1 MNKSIFSILVIFSCF
16 VGAEP
21 VDTGHARISLIKDH
35 SDFVPGTS
43 INIGLKVSMDK
54 GWHTYWKNPG
64 DSGGP
69 IEISWGLPD
78 GFSVSD
84 IQWPLPERIEYPP
97 LMTYGY
103 EDFVIY
109 PMILKIPDN
118 FQEDSF
124 EMVADILICADVCIP
139 ESGKISSNFLEI
151 ESDSLIYEWL
161 EYIPSKSIPIKTSI
175 KNNILEIEFTF
186 EKEVKEIYF
195 FPDENSSIDYSSKQ
209 NFYKNDDSYLLSIN
223 LFDDEL
229 KNISGVLD
237 IDGTG
242 YNVSSSGFKYSKS
255 ASTGLSA
262 VIGKFADPNS
272 VNIKIDP
279 YKNINGNGVSFITAL
294 IFAFLGGLILNLMP
308 CVFPVISLKVLSFVS
323 MGGSS
328 SQKIRNHALIFTAGV
343 IASFMLIALIVVL
356 LQQVG
361 NSVGWGFQL
370 QSPLI
375 VGILSII
382 MVFISLVLI
391 TDNSFGESL
400 TKLGNIGNSQN
411 GYYSSF
417 LTGVLAV
424 VVASPCTA
432 PFMGAAL
439 GYALIQPSGE
449 TVPIFLSLSIGF
461 SLPYLLLATNPK
473 LIDFLPKP
481 GNWMVTLKEFFAF
494 PMMATAIWLLWVF
507 SLQVNQN
514 LVIFLLIAW
523 LLLALNFWIFIK
535 NYKTITKIIFLVVS
549 LFSMLYFLPPSE
561 DVENEKSQIIGSATQ
576 WYEGIEE
583 EMRNKNQPYFI
594 NFTAAWCITCQSNE
608 ITAFSKQDFKNL
620 LDEKNIEYIKAD
632 WTNRNDAITKS
643 LKKYG
648 RSGVPFYVYWE
659 PGYENPKILPAILT
673 DQIIR
678 KSI

>member
-1 MNKSIFSILVIFSCF
+1 MNKTIFSILLLFSF
-16 VGAEP
+16 FGSAEI

-54 GWHTYWKNPG
+54 GWHTYWRNPG

-69 IEISWGLPD
+69 IEIDWNLPK

-84 IQWPLPERIEYPP
+84 IKWPLPEKIEYPP

-109 PMILKIPDN
+109 PMVLSIPADYS
-118 FQEDSF
+118 DDYF
-124 EMVADILICADVCIP
+124 EMNADILICADVCIP
-139 ESGKISSNFLEI
+139 ESGKISSNLLDI

-161 EYIPSKSIPIKTSI
+161 ESVPSKSLPITTSLND
-175 KNNILEIEFTF
+175 NNLEIKFTF
-186 EKEVKEIYF
+186 EKEIKEIYF
-195 FPDENSSIDYSSKQ
+195 FPDENNSIDYSSKQ
-209 NFYKNDDSYLLSIN
+209 NFYKKDDGYFLSIK
-223 LFDDEL
+223 LFNDEFQ
-229 KNISGVLD
+229 NVSGVLD

-242 YNVSSSGFKYSKS
+242 YNVSNGKFEDFNEE
-255 ASTGLSA
+255 GLSL
-262 VIGKFADPNS
+262 
-272 VNIKIDP
+272 
-279 YKNINGNGVSFITAL
+279 ITAL
-294 IFAFLGGLILNLMP
+294 IFALIGGLILNLMP

-328 SQKIRNHALIFTAGV
+328 PRKIRNHALVFTVGV
-343 IASFMLIALIVVL
+343 IASFMLIALTIVL
-356 LQQVG
+356 LKQAG
-361 NSVGWGFQL
+361 NFVGWGFQL

-375 VGILSII
+375 VGLLSLV

-400 TKLGNIGNSQN
+400 TKLGNIGGSEN

-449 TVPIFLSLSIGF
+449 TVPIFLSLSLGF
-461 SLPYLLLATNPK
+461 SLPYLLLAANPK

-481 GNWMVTLKEFFAF
+481 GDWMVTLKEFFAF
-494 PMMATAIWLLWVF
+494 PMLATALWLLWVF
-507 SLQVNQN
+507 SLQVNQI
-514 LVIFLLIAW
+514 LVIFLLIGW
-523 LLLALNFWIFIK
+523 LLLALNFWIFQK
-535 NYKTITKIIFLVVS
+535 EYKTINKVIFLGIS
-549 LFSMLYFLPPSE
+549 IFSMIYFLPE
-561 DVENEKSQIIGSATQ
+561 TEEIETEKNIIIGSATE
-576 WYEGIEE
+576 WYEGIEDDL
-583 EMRNKNQPYFI
+583 RSKNQPYFI

-608 ITAFSKQDFKNL
+608 ITAFSKDGFKSL
-620 LDEKNIEYIKAD
+620 LEEKNIEYIKAD
-632 WTNRNDAITKS
+632 WTNRNDAITRS

-659 PGYENPKILPAILT
+659 PGFENPKILPAILT
-673 DQIIR
+673 DQII
-678 KSI
+678 KNNL

>member
-1 MNKSIFSILVIFSCF
+1 MNKTIFSILLLFSF
-16 VGAEP
+16 FGSAEI

-54 GWHTYWKNPG
+54 GWHTYWRNPG

-69 IEISWGLPD
+69 IEIDWNLPK

-84 IQWPLPERIEYPP
+84 IKWPLPEKIEYPP

-109 PMILKIPDN
+109 PMVLSIPADYS
-118 FQEDSF
+118 DDYF
-124 EMVADILICADVCIP
+124 EMNADILICADVCIP
-139 ESGKISSNFLEI
+139 ESGKISSNLLDI

-161 EYIPSKSIPIKTSI
+161 ESVPSKSLPITTSLND
-175 KNNILEIEFTF
+175 NNLEIRFTF
-186 EKEVKEIYF
+186 DKEIKEIYF
-195 FPDENSSIDYSSKQ
+195 FPDENNSIDYSSKQ
-209 NFYKNDDSYLLSIN
+209 NFYKKDDGYFLSIK
-223 LFDDEL
+223 LFNDEFQ
-229 KNISGVLD
+229 NVSGVLD

-242 YNVSSSGFKYSKS
+242 YNVSNGKFEDFNEE
-255 ASTGLSA
+255 GLSL
-262 VIGKFADPNS
+262 
-272 VNIKIDP
+272 
-279 YKNINGNGVSFITAL
+279 ITAL
-294 IFAFLGGLILNLMP
+294 IFALIGGLILNLMP

-328 SQKIRNHALIFTAGV
+328 PRKIRNHALVFTVGV
-343 IASFMLIALIVVL
+343 IASFMLIALTIVL
-356 LQQVG
+356 LKQAG
-361 NSVGWGFQL
+361 NFVGWGFQL

-375 VGILSII
+375 VGLLSLV

-400 TKLGNIGNSQN
+400 TKLGNIGGSEN

-439 GYALIQPSGE
+439 GYALVQPSGE
-449 TVPIFLSLSIGF
+449 TVPIFLSLSLGF
-461 SLPYLLLATNPK
+461 SLPYLLLAANPK

-481 GNWMVTLKEFFAF
+481 GDWMVTLKEFFAF
-494 PMMATAIWLLWVF
+494 PMLATALWLLWVF
-507 SLQVNQN
+507 SLQVNQI
-514 LVIFLLIAW
+514 LVIFLLIGW
-523 LLLALNFWIFIK
+523 LLLALNFWIFQK
-535 NYKTITKIIFLVVS
+535 DYKTINKVIFLGIS
-549 LFSMLYFLPPSE
+549 IFSMIYFLPE
-561 DVENEKSQIIGSATQ
+561 TEEIETEKNIIIGSATE
-576 WYEGIEE
+576 WYEGIEDDL
-583 EMRNKNQPYFI
+583 RNKNQPYFI

-608 ITAFSKQDFKNL
+608 ITAFSKDGFKSL
-620 LDEKNIEYIKAD
+620 LEEKNIEYIKAD
-632 WTNRNDAITKS
+632 WTNRNDAITRS

-659 PGYENPKILPAILT
+659 PGFENPKILPAILT
-673 DQIIR
+673 DQII
-678 KSI
+678 KNNL

>member
-1 MNKSIFSILVIFSCF
+1 MNKTIFSILLLFSF
-16 VGAEP
+16 FGSAEI

-54 GWHTYWKNPG
+54 GWHTYWRNPG

-69 IEISWGLPD
+69 IVIDWDLPK

-84 IQWPLPERIEYPP
+84 IKWPLPEKIEYPP

-109 PMILKIPDN
+109 PMVLSIPD
-118 FQEDSF
+118 DYSDDYF
-124 EMVADILICADVCIP
+124 EMAADILICADVCIP
-139 ESGKISSNFLEI
+139 ESGKISSNLLDI

-161 EYIPSKSIPIKTSI
+161 ESIPSKSLPITTSLND
-175 KNNILEIEFTF
+175 NNLEIKFTF
-186 EKEVKEIYF
+186 EKEIKEIYF
-195 FPDENSSIDYSSKQ
+195 FPDENNSIDYSSKQ
-209 NFYKNDDSYLLSIN
+209 NFYKKDDDYFLSIK
-223 LFDDEL
+223 LFNDEFQ
-229 KNISGVLD
+229 NVSGVLD

-242 YNVSSSGFKYSKS
+242 YNVSNGTFEDFNEE
-255 ASTGLSA
+255 GLSL
-262 VIGKFADPNS
+262 
-272 VNIKIDP
+272 
-279 YKNINGNGVSFITAL
+279 ITAL
-294 IFAFLGGLILNLMP
+294 IFALIGGLILNLMP

-328 SQKIRNHALIFTAGV
+328 PRKIRNHALVFTVGV
-343 IASFMLIALIVVL
+343 IASFMLIALTIVL
-356 LQQVG
+356 LKQAG
-361 NSVGWGFQL
+361 NFVGWGFQL

-375 VGILSII
+375 VGLLSLV

-400 TKLGNIGNSQN
+400 TKLGNIGGSEN

-449 TVPIFLSLSIGF
+449 TVPIFLSLSLGF
-461 SLPYLLLATNPK
+461 SLPYLLLAANPK

-481 GNWMVTLKEFFAF
+481 GDWMVTLKEFFAF
-494 PMMATAIWLLWVF
+494 PMLATALWLLWVF
-507 SLQVNQN
+507 SLQVNQI
-514 LVIFLLIAW
+514 LVIFLLIGW
-523 LLLALNFWIFIK
+523 LLLALNFWIFQK
-535 NYKTITKIIFLVVS
+535 DYKTINKVIFLGIS
-549 LFSMLYFLPPSE
+549 IFSMIYFLPETE
-561 DVENEKSQIIGSATQ
+561 DIETEQNLIIGSATE
-576 WYEGIEE
+576 WYEGIEDDL
-583 EMRNKNQPYFI
+583 RNKNQPYFI

-608 ITAFSKQDFKNL
+608 ITAFSKDGFKSL
-620 LDEKNIEYIKAD
+620 LEEKNIEYIKAD
-632 WTNRNDAITKS
+632 WTNRNDAITRS

-659 PGYENPKILPAILT
+659 PGFENPKILPAILT
-673 DQIIR
+673 DQII
-678 KSI
+678 KNNL

>member
-1 MNKSIFSILVIFSCF
+1 MNKTIFSILLLFSF
-16 VGAEP
+16 FGSAEI

-54 GWHTYWKNPG
+54 GWHTYWRNPG

-69 IEISWGLPD
+69 IEIDWNLPK

-84 IQWPLPERIEYPP
+84 IKWPLPEKIEYPP

-109 PMILKIPDN
+109 PMVLSIPADYS
-118 FQEDSF
+118 DDYF

-139 ESGKISSNFLEI
+139 ESGKISSNLLDI

-161 EYIPSKSIPIKTSI
+161 ESIPSKSLPITTSLND
-175 KNNILEIEFTF
+175 NNLEIKFTF
-186 EKEVKEIYF
+186 EKEIKEIYF
-195 FPDENSSIDYSSKQ
+195 FPDENNSIDYSSKQ
-209 NFYKNDDSYLLSIN
+209 NFYKKDDDYFLSIK
-223 LFDDEL
+223 LFNDEFQ
-229 KNISGVLD
+229 NVSGVLD

-242 YNVSSSGFKYSKS
+242 YNVSNGTFEDFNEE
-255 ASTGLSA
+255 GLSL
-262 VIGKFADPNS
+262 
-272 VNIKIDP
+272 
-279 YKNINGNGVSFITAL
+279 ITAL
-294 IFAFLGGLILNLMP
+294 IFALIGGLILNLMP

-328 SQKIRNHALIFTAGV
+328 PRKIRNHALVFTVGV
-343 IASFMLIALIVVL
+343 IASFMLIALTIVL
-356 LQQVG
+356 LKQAG
-361 NSVGWGFQL
+361 NFVGWGFQL

-375 VGILSII
+375 VGLLSLV

-400 TKLGNIGNSQN
+400 TKLGNIGGSEN

-449 TVPIFLSLSIGF
+449 TVPIFLSLSLGF
-461 SLPYLLLATNPK
+461 SLPYLLLAANPK

-481 GNWMVTLKEFFAF
+481 GDWMVTLKEFFAF
-494 PMMATAIWLLWVF
+494 PMLATALWLLWVF
-507 SLQVNQN
+507 SLQVNQI
-514 LVIFLLIAW
+514 LVIFLLIGW
-523 LLLALNFWIFIK
+523 LLLALNFWIFQK
-535 NYKTITKIIFLVVS
+535 EYKTINKVIFLGIS
-549 LFSMLYFLPPSE
+549 IFSMIYFLPE
-561 DVENEKSQIIGSATQ
+561 TEEIETEKNIIIGSATE
-576 WYEGIEE
+576 WYEGIEDDL
-583 EMRNKNQPYFI
+583 RNKNQPYFI

-608 ITAFSKQDFKNL
+608 ITAFSKDGFKSL
-620 LDEKNIEYIKAD
+620 LEEKNIEYIKAD
-632 WTNRNDAITKS
+632 WTNRNDAITRS

-659 PGYENPKILPAILT
+659 PGFENPKILPAILT
-673 DQIIR
+673 DQII
-678 KSI
+678 KNNL

>member
-1 MNKSIFSILVIFSCF
+1 MNRIIFSILVIVSFLSFSD
-16 VGAEP
+16 P

-43 INIGLKVSMDK
+43 INIGLKVSMDE

-69 IEISWGLPD
+69 IELNWDLPI

-84 IQWPLPERIEYPP
+84 VQWPLPEKIEYPP

-109 PMILKIPDN
+109 PMVLSIPENYSDN
-118 FQEDSF
+118 YF
-124 EMVADILICADVCIP
+124 EMTADILICADVCIP
-139 ESGKISSNFLEI
+139 ESGKISANLLDI
-151 ESDSLIYEWL
+151 ESNSLIYEWL
-161 EYIPSKSIPIKTSI
+161 ESVPSNFLPTNASISE
-175 KNNILEIEFTF
+175 NNLEIRFTF

-209 NFYKNDDSYLLSIN
+209 NFYKKDDNYFLSIN
-223 LFDDEL
+223 LFNDEL
-229 KNISGVLD
+229 QNVSGVLD
-237 IDGTG
+237 INGIG
-242 YNVSSSGFKYSKS
+242 YKIANSQINNLNEGS
-255 ASTGLSA
+255 LSL
-262 VIGKFADPNS
+262 
-272 VNIKIDP
+272 
-279 YKNINGNGVSFITAL
+279 ITAL
-294 IFAFLGGLILNLMP
+294 IFALLGGLILNLMP

-328 SQKIRNHALIFTAGV
+328 PEKIRNHALIFTAGV
-343 IASFMLIALIVVL
+343 VASFMIIALTIVL
-356 LQQVG
+356 LKQAG
-361 NSVGWGFQL
+361 NFVGWGFQL

-375 VGILSII
+375 VGLLSMV

-400 TKLGNIGNSQN
+400 TKLGNIGNNEN

-432 PFMGAAL
+432 PFMGVAL

-449 TVPIFLSLSIGF
+449 TIPIFLSLSLGF
-461 SLPYLLLATNPK
+461 SLPYLLLAANPK
-473 LIDFLPKP
+473 LINFLPKP

-494 PMMATAIWLLWVF
+494 PMLATAIWLLWVF
-507 SLQVNQN
+507 SLQVNESF
-514 LVIFLLIAW
+514 VIFLLIGW
-523 LLLALNFWIFIK
+523 LLLALNFWVFLK
-535 NYKTITKIIFLVVS
+535 DYKKIIKIIFSGISIL
-549 LFSMLYFLPPSE
+549 SMLYFLPSTE
-561 DVENEKSQIIGSATQ
+561 DLDTKQNQIIGSATE
-576 WYEGIEE
+576 WYEEIEE
-583 EMRNKNQPYFI
+583 DLRNKNQPYFI

-608 ITAFSKQDFKNL
+608 ITAFSKESFKNL
-620 LDEKNIEYIKAD
+620 LEEKNIEYIKAD
-632 WTNRNDAITKS
+632 WTNRNDAITES

-648 RSGVPFYVYWE
+648 RSGVPFYLYWE
-659 PGYENPKILPAILT
+659 PGYEKPKILPAILT
-673 DQIIR
+673 DQII
-678 KSI
+678 KNNI

>member
-1 MNKSIFSILVIFSCF
+1 MNKTIFSILLLFSF
-16 VGAEP
+16 FGSAEI

-54 GWHTYWKNPG
+54 GWHTYWRNPG

-69 IEISWGLPD
+69 IEIDWVLPK

-84 IQWPLPERIEYPP
+84 IKWPLPEKIEYPP

-109 PMILKIPDN
+109 PMVLSIPADYS
-118 FQEDSF
+118 DDYF
-124 EMVADILICADVCIP
+124 EMAADILICADVCIP
-139 ESGKISSNFLEI
+139 ESGKISSNLLDI

-161 EYIPSKSIPIKTSI
+161 ESTPSKSLPITTSLND
-175 KNNILEIEFTF
+175 NNLEIRFTF
-186 EKEVKEIYF
+186 EKEIKEIYF
-195 FPDENSSIDYSSKQ
+195 FPDENNSIDYSSKQ
-209 NFYKNDDSYLLSIN
+209 NFYKKDDGYFLSIK
-223 LFDDEL
+223 LFNDEL
-229 KNISGVLD
+229 QNVSGVLD

-242 YNVSSSGFKYSKS
+242 YNVSNGTFEDFNEE
-255 ASTGLSA
+255 GLSL
-262 VIGKFADPNS
+262 
-272 VNIKIDP
+272 
-279 YKNINGNGVSFITAL
+279 ITAL
-294 IFAFLGGLILNLMP
+294 IFALLGGLILNLMP

-328 SQKIRNHALIFTAGV
+328 PRKIRNHALVFTVGV
-343 IASFMLIALIVVL
+343 IASFMLIALTIVL
-356 LQQVG
+356 LKQAG
-361 NSVGWGFQL
+361 NFVGWGFQL

-375 VGILSII
+375 VGLLSLV

-400 TKLGNIGNSQN
+400 TKLGNIGGSEK

-449 TVPIFLSLSIGF
+449 TVPIFLSLSLGF
-461 SLPYLLLATNPK
+461 SLPYLLLAANPK

-481 GNWMVTLKEFFAF
+481 GDWMVALKEFFAF
-494 PMMATAIWLLWVF
+494 PMLATALWLLWVF
-507 SLQVNQN
+507 SLQVNQI
-514 LVIFLLIAW
+514 LVIFLLIGW
-523 LLLALNFWIFIK
+523 LLLALNFWIFQK
-535 NYKTITKIIFLVVS
+535 DYKTKNKVIFLCIS
-549 LFSMLYFLPPSE
+549 IFSMIYFLPETE
-561 DVENEKSQIIGSATQ
+561 DIETEQNLIIGSATE
-576 WYEGIEE
+576 WYEGIEDDL
-583 EMRNKNQPYFI
+583 RNKNQPYFI

-608 ITAFSKQDFKNL
+608 ITAFSKDGFKSL
-620 LDEKNIEYIKAD
+620 LEEKNIEYIKAD
-632 WTNRNDAITKS
+632 WTNRNDAITRS

-659 PGYENPKILPAILT
+659 PGFENPKILPAILT
-673 DQIIR
+673 DQII
-678 KSI
+678 KNNL

>member
-1 MNKSIFSILVIFSCF
+1 MNKTIFSILLLFSF
-16 VGAEP
+16 FGSAEI

-54 GWHTYWKNPG
+54 GWHTYWRNPG

-69 IEISWGLPD
+69 IEIDWNLPK

-84 IQWPLPERIEYPP
+84 IKWPLPEKIEYPP

-109 PMILKIPDN
+109 PMVLSIPTDYS
-118 FQEDSF
+118 DDYF
-124 EMVADILICADVCIP
+124 EMNADILICADVCIP
-139 ESGKISSNFLEI
+139 ESGKISSNLLDI

-161 EYIPSKSIPIKTSI
+161 ESVPSKSLPITTSLND
-175 KNNILEIEFTF
+175 NNLEIKFTF
-186 EKEVKEIYF
+186 EKEIKEIYF
-195 FPDENSSIDYSSKQ
+195 FPDENNSIDYSSKQ
-209 NFYKNDDSYLLSIN
+209 NFYKKDDSYFLSIK
-223 LFDDEL
+223 LFNDEFQ
-229 KNISGVLD
+229 NVSGVLD

-242 YNVSSSGFKYSKS
+242 YNVSNGKFEDFNEE
-255 ASTGLSA
+255 GLSL
-262 VIGKFADPNS
+262 
-272 VNIKIDP
+272 
-279 YKNINGNGVSFITAL
+279 ITAL
-294 IFAFLGGLILNLMP
+294 IFALIGGLILNLMP

-328 SQKIRNHALIFTAGV
+328 PRKIRNHALVFTVGV
-343 IASFMLIALIVVL
+343 IASFMLIALTIVL
-356 LQQVG
+356 LKQAG
-361 NSVGWGFQL
+361 NFVGWGFQL

-375 VGILSII
+375 VGLLSLV

-400 TKLGNIGNSQN
+400 TKLGNIGGSEN

-449 TVPIFLSLSIGF
+449 TVPIFLSLSLGF
-461 SLPYLLLATNPK
+461 SLPYLLLAANPK

-481 GNWMVTLKEFFAF
+481 GDWMVTLKEFFAF
-494 PMMATAIWLLWVF
+494 PMLATALWLLWVF
-507 SLQVNQN
+507 SLQVNQI
-514 LVIFLLIAW
+514 LVIFLLIGW
-523 LLLALNFWIFIK
+523 LLLALNFWIFQK
-535 NYKTITKIIFLVVS
+535 DYKTINKVIFLGIS
-549 LFSMLYFLPPSE
+549 IFSMIYFLPE
-561 DVENEKSQIIGSATQ
+561 TEEIETEKNIIIGSATE
-576 WYEGIEE
+576 WYEGIEDDL
-583 EMRNKNQPYFI
+583 RNKNQPYFI

-608 ITAFSKQDFKNL
+608 ITAFSKDGFKSL
-620 LDEKNIEYIKAD
+620 LEEKNIEYIKAD
-632 WTNRNDAITKS
+632 WTNRNDAITRS

-659 PGYENPKILPAILT
+659 PGFENPKILPAILT
-673 DQIIR
+673 DQII
-678 KSI
+678 KNNL

>member
-1 MNKSIFSILVIFSCF
+1 MNKTIFSILLLFSF
-16 VGAEP
+16 FGSAEI

-54 GWHTYWKNPG
+54 GWHTYWRNPG

-69 IEISWGLPD
+69 IEIDWNLPK
-78 GFSVSD
+78 GFSISD
-84 IQWPLPERIEYPP
+84 IKWPLPEKIEYPP

-109 PMILKIPDN
+109 PMVLSIPADYS
-118 FQEDSF
+118 DDYF
-124 EMVADILICADVCIP
+124 EMNADILICADVCIP
-139 ESGKISSNFLEI
+139 ESGKISSNLLDI

-161 EYIPSKSIPIKTSI
+161 ESVPSKSLPITTSLND
-175 KNNILEIEFTF
+175 NNLEIKFTF
-186 EKEVKEIYF
+186 EKEIKEIYF
-195 FPDENSSIDYSSKQ
+195 FPDENNSIDYSSKQ
-209 NFYKNDDSYLLSIN
+209 NFYKKDDGYFLSIK
-223 LFDDEL
+223 LFNDEFQ
-229 KNISGVLD
+229 NVSGVLD

-242 YNVSSSGFKYSKS
+242 YNVSNGKFEDFNEE
-255 ASTGLSA
+255 GLSL
-262 VIGKFADPNS
+262 
-272 VNIKIDP
+272 
-279 YKNINGNGVSFITAL
+279 ITAL
-294 IFAFLGGLILNLMP
+294 IFALIGGLILNLMP

-328 SQKIRNHALIFTAGV
+328 PRKIRNHALVFTVGV
-343 IASFMLIALIVVL
+343 IASFMLIALTIVL
-356 LQQVG
+356 LKQAG
-361 NSVGWGFQL
+361 NFVGWGFQL

-375 VGILSII
+375 VGLLSLV

-400 TKLGNIGNSQN
+400 TKLGNIGGSEN

-449 TVPIFLSLSIGF
+449 TVPIFLSLSLGF
-461 SLPYLLLATNPK
+461 SLPYLLLAANPK

-481 GNWMVTLKEFFAF
+481 GDWMVTLKEFFAF
-494 PMMATAIWLLWVF
+494 PMLATALWLLWVF
-507 SLQVNQN
+507 SLQVNQI
-514 LVIFLLIAW
+514 LVIFLLIGW
-523 LLLALNFWIFIK
+523 LLLALNFWIFQK
-535 NYKTITKIIFLVVS
+535 DYKTINKVIFLGIS
-549 LFSMLYFLPPSE
+549 IFSMIYFLPETE
-561 DVENEKSQIIGSATQ
+561 DIETEQNLIIGSATE
-576 WYEGIEE
+576 WYEGIEDDL
-583 EMRNKNQPYFI
+583 RNKNQPYFI

-608 ITAFSKQDFKNL
+608 ITAFSKDGFKSL
-620 LDEKNIEYIKAD
+620 LEEKNIEYIKAD
-632 WTNRNDAITKS
+632 WTNRNDAITRS

-659 PGYENPKILPAILT
+659 PGFENPKILPAILT
-673 DQIIR
+673 DQII
-678 KSI
+678 KNNL

>member
-1 MNKSIFSILVIFSCF
+1 MNKTIFSILLLFSF
-16 VGAEP
+16 FGSAEI

-54 GWHTYWKNPG
+54 GWHTYWRNPG

-69 IEISWGLPD
+69 IVIDWDLPK

-84 IQWPLPERIEYPP
+84 IKWPLPEKIEYPP

-109 PMILKIPDN
+109 PMVLSIPAEYSD
-118 FQEDSF
+118 DYF
-124 EMVADILICADVCIP
+124 EMAADILICADVCIP
-139 ESGKISSNFLEI
+139 ESGKISSNLLDI

-161 EYIPSKSIPIKTSI
+161 ESIPSKSLPITTSLND
-175 KNNILEIEFTF
+175 NNLEIRFTF
-186 EKEVKEIYF
+186 EKEIKEIYF
-195 FPDENSSIDYSSKQ
+195 FPDENNSIDYSSKQ
-209 NFYKNDDSYLLSIN
+209 NFYKKDDDYFLSIK
-223 LFDDEL
+223 LFNDEL
-229 KNISGVLD
+229 QNVSGVLD

-242 YNVSSSGFKYSKS
+242 YNVSYVTFEDFNEE
-255 ASTGLSA
+255 GLSL
-262 VIGKFADPNS
+262 
-272 VNIKIDP
+272 
-279 YKNINGNGVSFITAL
+279 ITAL
-294 IFAFLGGLILNLMP
+294 IFALIGGLILNLMP

-328 SQKIRNHALIFTAGV
+328 PRKIRNHALVFTVGV
-343 IASFMLIALIVVL
+343 IASFMLIALTIVL
-356 LQQVG
+356 LKQAG
-361 NSVGWGFQL
+361 NFVGWGFQL

-375 VGILSII
+375 VGLLSLV

-400 TKLGNIGNSQN
+400 TKLGNIGGSEN

-449 TVPIFLSLSIGF
+449 TVPIFLSLSLGF
-461 SLPYLLLATNPK
+461 SLPYLLLAANPK

-481 GNWMVTLKEFFAF
+481 GDWMVTLKEFFAF
-494 PMMATAIWLLWVF
+494 PMLATALWLLWVF
-507 SLQVNQN
+507 SLQVNQI
-514 LVIFLLIAW
+514 LVIFLLIGW
-523 LLLALNFWIFIK
+523 LLLALNFWIFQK
-535 NYKTITKIIFLVVS
+535 DYKTINKVIFLGIS
-549 LFSMLYFLPPSE
+549 IFSMIYFLPETE
-561 DVENEKSQIIGSATQ
+561 DIETEQNLIIGSATE
-576 WYEGIEE
+576 WYEGIEDDL
-583 EMRNKNQPYFI
+583 RNKNQPYFI

-608 ITAFSKQDFKNL
+608 ITAFSKDGFKSL
-620 LDEKNIEYIKAD
+620 LEEKNIEYIKAD
-632 WTNRNDAITKS
+632 WTNRNDAITRS

-659 PGYENPKILPAILT
+659 PGFENPKILPAILT
-673 DQIIR
+673 DQII
-678 KSI
+678 KNNL

>member
-1 MNKSIFSILVIFSCF
+1 MNKTIFSILLLFSF
-16 VGAEP
+16 FGSAEI

-54 GWHTYWKNPG
+54 GWHTYWRNPG

-69 IEISWGLPD
+69 IEIDWNLPK

-84 IQWPLPERIEYPP
+84 IKWPLPEKIEYPP

-109 PMILKIPDN
+109 PMVLSIPADYS
-118 FQEDSF
+118 DDYF

-139 ESGKISSNFLEI
+139 ESGKISSNLLDI

-161 EYIPSKSIPIKTSI
+161 ESVPSKSLPITTSLND
-175 KNNILEIEFTF
+175 NNLEIKFTF
-186 EKEVKEIYF
+186 EKEIKEIYF
-195 FPDENSSIDYSSKQ
+195 FPDENNSIDYSSKQ
-209 NFYKNDDSYLLSIN
+209 NFYKKDDGYFLSIK
-223 LFDDEL
+223 LFNDEFQ
-229 KNISGVLD
+229 NVSGVLD

-242 YNVSSSGFKYSKS
+242 YNVSNDKFEDFNEE
-255 ASTGLSA
+255 GLSL
-262 VIGKFADPNS
+262 
-272 VNIKIDP
+272 
-279 YKNINGNGVSFITAL
+279 ITAL
-294 IFAFLGGLILNLMP
+294 IFALIGGLILNLMP

-328 SQKIRNHALIFTAGV
+328 PRKIRNHALVFTVGV
-343 IASFMLIALIVVL
+343 IASFMLIALTIVL
-356 LQQVG
+356 LKQAG
-361 NSVGWGFQL
+361 NFVGWGFQL

-375 VGILSII
+375 VGLLSLV

-400 TKLGNIGNSQN
+400 TKLGNIGGSEN

-449 TVPIFLSLSIGF
+449 TVPIFLSLSLGF
-461 SLPYLLLATNPK
+461 SLPYLLLAANPK

-481 GNWMVTLKEFFAF
+481 GDWMVTLKEFFAF
-494 PMMATAIWLLWVF
+494 PMLATALWLLWVF
-507 SLQVNQN
+507 SLQVNQI
-514 LVIFLLIAW
+514 LVIFLLIGW
-523 LLLALNFWIFIK
+523 LLLALNFWIFQK
-535 NYKTITKIIFLVVS
+535 DYKTINKVIFLGIS
-549 LFSMLYFLPPSE
+549 IFSMIYFLPE
-561 DVENEKSQIIGSATQ
+561 TEEIETEKNIIIGSATE
-576 WYEGIEE
+576 WYEGIEDDL
-583 EMRNKNQPYFI
+583 RSKNQPYFI

-608 ITAFSKQDFKNL
+608 ITAFSKDGFKSL
-620 LDEKNIEYIKAD
+620 LEEKNIEYIKAD
-632 WTNRNDAITKS
+632 WTNRNDAITRS

-659 PGYENPKILPAILT
+659 PGFENPKILPAILT
-673 DQIIR
+673 DQII
-678 KSI
+678 KNNL

>member
-1 MNKSIFSILVIFSCF
+1 MLLFSFFGS
-16 VGAEP
+16 AEI

-54 GWHTYWKNPG
+54 GWHTYWRNPG

-69 IEISWGLPD
+69 IVIDWDLPK

-84 IQWPLPERIEYPP
+84 IKWPLPEKIEYPP

-109 PMILKIPDN
+109 PMVLSIPADYS
-118 FQEDSF
+118 DDYF

-139 ESGKISSNFLEI
+139 ESGKISSNLLDV

-161 EYIPSKSIPIKTSI
+161 ESVPSKSLPISTSL
-175 KNNILEIEFTF
+175 NDNILEIRFTF
-186 EKEVKEIYF
+186 EKEIKEIYF
-195 FPDENSSIDYSSKQ
+195 FPDENNSIDYSSKQ
-209 NFYKNDDSYLLSIN
+209 NFYKKDDDYFLSIK
-223 LFDDEL
+223 LFNDEFQ
-229 KNISGVLD
+229 NVSGVLD

-242 YNVSSSGFKYSKS
+242 YNVSNGTFEDFNEE
-255 ASTGLSA
+255 GLSL
-262 VIGKFADPNS
+262 
-272 VNIKIDP
+272 
-279 YKNINGNGVSFITAL
+279 ITAL
-294 IFAFLGGLILNLMP
+294 IFALIGGLILNLMP

-328 SQKIRNHALIFTAGV
+328 PRKIRNHALIFTVGV
-343 IASFMLIALIVVL
+343 IASFMLIALTIVL
-356 LQQVG
+356 LKQAG
-361 NSVGWGFQL
+361 NFVGWGFQL

-375 VGILSII
+375 VGLLSLV

-400 TKLGNIGNSQN
+400 TKLGNIGGSEN

-449 TVPIFLSLSIGF
+449 TVPIFLSLSLGF
-461 SLPYLLLATNPK
+461 SLPYLLLAANPK

-481 GNWMVTLKEFFAF
+481 GDWMVTLKEFFAF
-494 PMMATAIWLLWVF
+494 PMLATALWLLWVF
-507 SLQVNQN
+507 SLQVNQI
-514 LVIFLLIAW
+514 LVIFLLIGW
-523 LLLALNFWIFIK
+523 LLLALNFWIFQK
-535 NYKTITKIIFLVVS
+535 DYKTINKVIFLAIS
-549 LFSMLYFLPPSE
+549 IFSMIYFLPETE
-561 DVENEKSQIIGSATQ
+561 DIETEQNLIIGSATE
-576 WYEGIEE
+576 WYEGIEDDL
-583 EMRNKNQPYFI
+583 RNKNQPYFI

-608 ITAFSKQDFKNL
+608 ITAFSKDGFKSL
-620 LDEKNIEYIKAD
+620 LEEKNIEYIKAD
-632 WTNRNDAITKS
+632 WTNRNDAITRS

-659 PGYENPKILPAILT
+659 PGFENPKILPAILT
-673 DQIIR
+673 DQII
-678 KSI
+678 KNNL

>member
-1 MNKSIFSILVIFSCF
+1 MNKTIFSILLLFSF
-16 VGAEP
+16 FGSAEI

-54 GWHTYWKNPG
+54 GWHTYWRNPG

-69 IEISWGLPD
+69 IVIDWNLPK

-84 IQWPLPERIEYPP
+84 IKWPLPEKIEYPP

-109 PMILKIPDN
+109 PMVLSIPADYS
-118 FQEDSF
+118 DDYF
-124 EMVADILICADVCIP
+124 EMNADILICADVCIP
-139 ESGKISSNFLEI
+139 ESGKISSNLLDI

-161 EYIPSKSIPIKTSI
+161 ESVPSKSLPITTSLND
-175 KNNILEIEFTF
+175 NNLEIKFTF
-186 EKEVKEIYF
+186 EKEIKEIYF
-195 FPDENSSIDYSSKQ
+195 FPDENNSIDYSSKQ
-209 NFYKNDDSYLLSIN
+209 NFYKKDDGYFLSIK
-223 LFDDEL
+223 LFNDEFQ
-229 KNISGVLD
+229 NVSGVLD

-242 YNVSSSGFKYSKS
+242 YNVSNGKFEDFNEE
-255 ASTGLSA
+255 GLSL
-262 VIGKFADPNS
+262 
-272 VNIKIDP
+272 
-279 YKNINGNGVSFITAL
+279 ITAL
-294 IFAFLGGLILNLMP
+294 IFALIGGLILNLMP

-328 SQKIRNHALIFTAGV
+328 PRKIRNHALVFTVGV
-343 IASFMLIALIVVL
+343 IASFMLIALTIVL
-356 LQQVG
+356 LKQAG
-361 NSVGWGFQL
+361 NFVGWGFQL

-375 VGILSII
+375 VGLLSLV

-400 TKLGNIGNSQN
+400 TKLGNIGGSEN

-449 TVPIFLSLSIGF
+449 TVPIFLSLSLGF
-461 SLPYLLLATNPK
+461 SLPYLLLAANPK

-481 GNWMVTLKEFFAF
+481 GDWMVTLKEFFAF
-494 PMMATAIWLLWVF
+494 PMLATALWLLWVF
-507 SLQVNQN
+507 SLQVNQI
-514 LVIFLLIAW
+514 LVIFLLIGW
-523 LLLALNFWIFIK
+523 LLLALNFWIFQK
-535 NYKTITKIIFLVVS
+535 DYKKINKVIFLGIS
-549 LFSMLYFLPPSE
+549 IFSMIYFLPE
-561 DVENEKSQIIGSATQ
+561 TEEIETEKNIIIGSATE
-576 WYEGIEE
+576 WYEGIEDDL
-583 EMRNKNQPYFI
+583 RSKNQPYFI

-608 ITAFSKQDFKNL
+608 ITAFSKDGFKSL
-620 LDEKNIEYIKAD
+620 LEEKNIEYIKAD
-632 WTNRNDAITKS
+632 WTNRNDAITRS

-659 PGYENPKILPAILT
+659 PGFENPKILPAILT
-673 DQIIR
+673 DQII
-678 KSI
+678 KNNL

>member
-1 MNKSIFSILVIFSCF
+1 MNKTIFSILLLFSF
-16 VGAEP
+16 FGSAEI

-54 GWHTYWKNPG
+54 GWHTYWRNPG

-69 IEISWGLPD
+69 IVIDWDLPK

-84 IQWPLPERIEYPP
+84 IKWPLPEKIEYPP

-109 PMILKIPDN
+109 PMVLSIPADYS
-118 FQEDSF
+118 DDYF
-124 EMVADILICADVCIP
+124 EMAADILICADVCIP
-139 ESGKISSNFLEI
+139 ESGKISSNLLDI

-161 EYIPSKSIPIKTSI
+161 ESIPSKSLPITTSLND
-175 KNNILEIEFTF
+175 NNLEIRFTF
-186 EKEVKEIYF
+186 DKEIKEIYF
-195 FPDENSSIDYSSKQ
+195 FPDENNSIDYSSKQ
-209 NFYKNDDSYLLSIN
+209 DFYKKDDDYFLSIK
-223 LFDDEL
+223 LFNDEFQ
-229 KNISGVLD
+229 NVSGVLD

-242 YNVSSSGFKYSKS
+242 YNVSNGMFEDFNEE
-255 ASTGLSA
+255 GLSL
-262 VIGKFADPNS
+262 
-272 VNIKIDP
+272 
-279 YKNINGNGVSFITAL
+279 ITAL
-294 IFAFLGGLILNLMP
+294 IFALIGGLILNLMP

-328 SQKIRNHALIFTAGV
+328 PRKIRNHALVFTVGV
-343 IASFMLIALIVVL
+343 IASFMLIALTIVL
-356 LQQVG
+356 LKQAG
-361 NSVGWGFQL
+361 NFVGWGFQL

-375 VGILSII
+375 VGLLSLV

-400 TKLGNIGNSQN
+400 TKLGNIGGSEK

-449 TVPIFLSLSIGF
+449 TVPIFLSLSLGF
-461 SLPYLLLATNPK
+461 SLPYLLLAANPK

-481 GNWMVTLKEFFAF
+481 GDWMVALKEFFAF
-494 PMMATAIWLLWVF
+494 PMLATALWLLWVF
-507 SLQVNQN
+507 SLQVNQI
-514 LVIFLLIAW
+514 LVIFLLIGW
-523 LLLALNFWIFIK
+523 LLLALNFWIFQK
-535 NYKTITKIIFLVVS
+535 DYKRINKVIFLGIS
-549 LFSMLYFLPPSE
+549 IFSMIYFLPETE
-561 DVENEKSQIIGSATQ
+561 DIETEQNLIIGSATE
-576 WYEGIEE
+576 WYEGIEDDL
-583 EMRNKNQPYFI
+583 RNKNQPYFI

-608 ITAFSKQDFKNL
+608 ITAFSKDGFKSL
-620 LDEKNIEYIKAD
+620 LEEKNIEYIKAD
-632 WTNRNDAITKS
+632 WTNRNDAITRS

-659 PGYENPKILPAILT
+659 PGFENPKILPAILT
-673 DQIIR
+673 DQII
-678 KSI
+678 KNNL

>member
-1 MNKSIFSILVIFSCF
+1 MNKTIFSILLLFSF
-16 VGAEP
+16 FGSAEI

-54 GWHTYWKNPG
+54 GWHTYWRNPG

-69 IEISWGLPD
+69 IEIDWNLPK

-84 IQWPLPERIEYPP
+84 IKWPLPEKIEYPP

-109 PMILKIPDN
+109 PMVLSIPAHYSD
-118 FQEDSF
+118 DYF
-124 EMVADILICADVCIP
+124 EMNADILICADVCIP
-139 ESGKISSNFLEI
+139 ESGKISSNLLDI

-161 EYIPSKSIPIKTSI
+161 ESVPSKSLPIKTSLND
-175 KNNILEIEFTF
+175 NNLEIKFTF
-186 EKEVKEIYF
+186 EKEIKEIYF
-195 FPDENSSIDYSSKQ
+195 FPDENNSIDYSSKQ
-209 NFYKNDDSYLLSIN
+209 NFYKKDDGYFLSIK
-223 LFDDEL
+223 LFNDEL
-229 KNISGVLD
+229 ENVSGVLD

-242 YNVSSSGFKYSKS
+242 YNVSNGKFEDFNEE
-255 ASTGLSA
+255 GLSL
-262 VIGKFADPNS
+262 
-272 VNIKIDP
+272 
-279 YKNINGNGVSFITAL
+279 ITAL
-294 IFAFLGGLILNLMP
+294 IFALIGGLILNLMP

-328 SQKIRNHALIFTAGV
+328 PRKIRNHALVFTVGV
-343 IASFMLIALIVVL
+343 IASFMLIALTIVL
-356 LQQVG
+356 LKQAG
-361 NSVGWGFQL
+361 NFVGWGFQL

-375 VGILSII
+375 VGLLSLV

-400 TKLGNIGNSQN
+400 TKLGNIGGSEN

-449 TVPIFLSLSIGF
+449 TVPIFLSLSLGF
-461 SLPYLLLATNPK
+461 SLPYLLLAANPK

-481 GNWMVTLKEFFAF
+481 GDWMVTLKEFFAF
-494 PMMATAIWLLWVF
+494 PMLATALWLLWVF
-507 SLQVNQN
+507 SLQVNQI
-514 LVIFLLIAW
+514 LVIFLLIGW
-523 LLLALNFWIFIK
+523 LLLALNFWIFQK
-535 NYKTITKIIFLVVS
+535 DYKTINKVIFLGIS
-549 LFSMLYFLPPSE
+549 IFSMIYFLPE
-561 DVENEKSQIIGSATQ
+561 TEEIETEKNIIIGSATE
-576 WYEGIEE
+576 WYEGIEDDL
-583 EMRNKNQPYFI
+583 RNKNQPYFI

-608 ITAFSKQDFKNL
+608 ITAFSKDGFKSL
-620 LDEKNIEYIKAD
+620 LEEKNIEYIKAD
-632 WTNRNDAITKS
+632 WTNRNDAITRS

-659 PGYENPKILPAILT
+659 PGFENPKILPAILT
-673 DQIIR
+673 DQII
-678 KSI
+678 KNNL

>member
-1 MNKSIFSILVIFSCF
+1 MNKTIFSILLLFSF
-16 VGAEP
+16 FGSAEI

-54 GWHTYWKNPG
+54 GWHTYWRNPG

-69 IEISWGLPD
+69 IVIDWDLPK

-84 IQWPLPERIEYPP
+84 IKWPLPEKIEYPP

-109 PMILKIPDN
+109 PMVLSIPAEYSD
-118 FQEDSF
+118 DYF
-124 EMVADILICADVCIP
+124 EMAADILICADVCIP
-139 ESGKISSNFLEI
+139 ESGKISSNLLDI

-161 EYIPSKSIPIKTSI
+161 ESIPSKSLPITTSLND
-175 KNNILEIEFTF
+175 NNLEIRFTF
-186 EKEVKEIYF
+186 EKEIKEIYF
-195 FPDENSSIDYSSKQ
+195 FPDENNSIDYSSKQ
-209 NFYKNDDSYLLSIN
+209 NFYKKDDDYFLSIK
-223 LFDDEL
+223 LFNDEFQ
-229 KNISGVLD
+229 NISGVLD

-242 YNVSSSGFKYSKS
+242 YNVSNGKFEDFNEE
-255 ASTGLSA
+255 GLSL
-262 VIGKFADPNS
+262 
-272 VNIKIDP
+272 
-279 YKNINGNGVSFITAL
+279 ITAL
-294 IFAFLGGLILNLMP
+294 IFALIGGLILNLMP

-328 SQKIRNHALIFTAGV
+328 PRKIRNHALVFTVGV
-343 IASFMLIALIVVL
+343 IASFMLIALTIVL
-356 LQQVG
+356 LKQAG
-361 NSVGWGFQL
+361 NFVGWGFQL

-375 VGILSII
+375 VGLLSLV

-400 TKLGNIGNSQN
+400 TKLGNIGGSEN

-449 TVPIFLSLSIGF
+449 TVPIFLSLSLGF
-461 SLPYLLLATNPK
+461 SLPYLLLAANPK

-481 GNWMVTLKEFFAF
+481 GDWMVTLKEFFAF
-494 PMMATAIWLLWVF
+494 PMLATALWLLWVF
-507 SLQVNQN
+507 SLQVNQI
-514 LVIFLLIAW
+514 LVIFLLIGW
-523 LLLALNFWIFIK
+523 LLLALNFWIFQK
-535 NYKTITKIIFLVVS
+535 DYKTINKVIFLGIS
-549 LFSMLYFLPPSE
+549 IFSMIYFLPETE
-561 DVENEKSQIIGSATQ
+561 DIETEQNLIIGSATE
-576 WYEGIEE
+576 WYEGIEDDL
-583 EMRNKNQPYFI
+583 RNKNQPYFI

-608 ITAFSKQDFKNL
+608 ITAFSKDGFKSL
-620 LDEKNIEYIKAD
+620 LEEKNIEYIKAD
-632 WTNRNDAITKS
+632 WTNRNDAITRS

-659 PGYENPKILPAILT
+659 PGFENPKILPAILT
-673 DQIIR
+673 DQII
-678 KSI
+678 KNNL

>member
-1 MNKSIFSILVIFSCF
+1 MNKTIFSILLLFSF
-16 VGAEP
+16 FGSAEI

-54 GWHTYWKNPG
+54 GWHTYWRNPG

-69 IEISWGLPD
+69 IEIDWDLPK

-84 IQWPLPERIEYPP
+84 IKWPLPEKIEYPP

-109 PMILKIPDN
+109 PMVLSIPD
-118 FQEDSF
+118 DYSDDYF
-124 EMVADILICADVCIP
+124 EMTADILICADVCIP
-139 ESGKISSNFLEI
+139 ESGKISSNLLDI

-161 EYIPSKSIPIKTSI
+161 ESIPSKSLPITTSLND
-175 KNNILEIEFTF
+175 NNLEIRFTF
-186 EKEVKEIYF
+186 DKEIKEIYF
-195 FPDENSSIDYSSKQ
+195 FPDENNSIDYSSKQ
-209 NFYKNDDSYLLSIN
+209 NFYKKDDGYFLSIK
-223 LFDDEL
+223 LFNDEFQ
-229 KNISGVLD
+229 NVSGVLD

-242 YNVSSSGFKYSKS
+242 YNVSNGSFEDFNEE
-255 ASTGLSA
+255 GLSL
-262 VIGKFADPNS
+262 
-272 VNIKIDP
+272 
-279 YKNINGNGVSFITAL
+279 ITAL
-294 IFAFLGGLILNLMP
+294 IFALIGGLILNLMP

-328 SQKIRNHALIFTAGV
+328 PRKIRNHALVFTVGV
-343 IASFMLIALIVVL
+343 IASFMLIALTIVL
-356 LQQVG
+356 LKQAG
-361 NSVGWGFQL
+361 NFVGWGFQL

-375 VGILSII
+375 VGLLSLV

-400 TKLGNIGNSQN
+400 TKLGNIGGSEN

-449 TVPIFLSLSIGF
+449 TVPIFLSLSLGF
-461 SLPYLLLATNPK
+461 SLPYLLLAANPK

-481 GNWMVTLKEFFAF
+481 GDWMVTLKEFFAF
-494 PMMATAIWLLWVF
+494 PMLATALWLLWVF
-507 SLQVNQN
+507 SLQVNQV
-514 LVIFLLIAW
+514 LVIFLLIGW
-523 LLLALNFWIFIK
+523 LLLALNFWIFQK
-535 NYKTITKIIFLVVS
+535 DYKTINKIIFLGIS
-549 LFSMLYFLPPSE
+549 IFSMIYFLPETE
-561 DVENEKSQIIGSATQ
+561 DIETEKNTIIGSATE
-576 WYEGIEE
+576 WYEGIEDDL
-583 EMRNKNQPYFI
+583 RDKNQPYFI

-608 ITAFSKQDFKNL
+608 ITAFSKDGFKSL
-620 LDEKNIEYIKAD
+620 LKEKNIEYIKAD
-632 WTNRNDAITKS
+632 WTNRNDAITRS

-659 PGYENPKILPAILT
+659 PGFENPKILPAILT
-673 DQIIR
+673 DQII
-678 KSI
+678 KNNL

>member
-1 MNKSIFSILVIFSCF
+1 MNKTIFSILLLFSF
-16 VGAEP
+16 FGSAEI

-54 GWHTYWKNPG
+54 GWHTYWRNPG

-69 IEISWGLPD
+69 IEIDWNLPK
-78 GFSVSD
+78 GFSISD
-84 IQWPLPERIEYPP
+84 IKWPLPEKIEYPP

-109 PMILKIPDN
+109 PMVLSIPADYS
-118 FQEDSF
+118 DDYF
-124 EMVADILICADVCIP
+124 EMNADILICADVCIP
-139 ESGKISSNFLEI
+139 ESGKISSNLLDI

-161 EYIPSKSIPIKTSI
+161 ESVPSKSLPITTSLND
-175 KNNILEIEFTF
+175 NNLEIKFTF
-186 EKEVKEIYF
+186 EKEIKEIYF
-195 FPDENSSIDYSSKQ
+195 FPDENNSIDYSSKQ
-209 NFYKNDDSYLLSIN
+209 NFYKKDDGYFLSIK
-223 LFDDEL
+223 LFNDEFQ
-229 KNISGVLD
+229 NVSGVLD

-242 YNVSSSGFKYSKS
+242 YNVSNGKFEDFNEE
-255 ASTGLSA
+255 GLSL
-262 VIGKFADPNS
+262 
-272 VNIKIDP
+272 
-279 YKNINGNGVSFITAL
+279 ITAL
-294 IFAFLGGLILNLMP
+294 IFALIGGLILNLMP

-328 SQKIRNHALIFTAGV
+328 PRKIRNHALVFTVGV
-343 IASFMLIALIVVL
+343 IASFMLIALTIVL
-356 LQQVG
+356 LKQAG
-361 NSVGWGFQL
+361 NFVGWGFQL

-375 VGILSII
+375 VGLLSLV

-400 TKLGNIGNSQN
+400 TKLGNIGGSEN

-449 TVPIFLSLSIGF
+449 TVPIFLSLSLGF
-461 SLPYLLLATNPK
+461 SLPYLLLAANPK

-481 GNWMVTLKEFFAF
+481 GDWMVTLKEFFAF
-494 PMMATAIWLLWVF
+494 PMLATALWLLWVF
-507 SLQVNQN
+507 SLQVNQI
-514 LVIFLLIAW
+514 LVIFLLIGW
-523 LLLALNFWIFIK
+523 LLLALNFWIFQK
-535 NYKTITKIIFLVVS
+535 EYKTINKVIFLGIS
-549 LFSMLYFLPPSE
+549 IFSMIYFLPE
-561 DVENEKSQIIGSATQ
+561 TEEIETEKNIIIGSATE
-576 WYEGIEE
+576 WYEGIEDDL
-583 EMRNKNQPYFI
+583 RNKNQPYFI

-608 ITAFSKQDFKNL
+608 ITAFSKDGFKSL
-620 LDEKNIEYIKAD
+620 LEEKNIEYIKAD
-632 WTNRNDAITKS
+632 WTNRNDAITRS

-659 PGYENPKILPAILT
+659 PGFENPKILPAILT
-673 DQIIR
+673 DQII
-678 KSI
+678 KNNL

>member
-1 MNKSIFSILVIFSCF
+1 MNKTIFSILLLFSF
-16 VGAEP
+16 FGSAEI

-54 GWHTYWKNPG
+54 GWHTYWRNPG

-69 IEISWGLPD
+69 IVIDWDLPK

-84 IQWPLPERIEYPP
+84 IKWPLPEKIEYPP

-109 PMILKIPDN
+109 PMVLSIPADYS
-118 FQEDSF
+118 DDYF
-124 EMVADILICADVCIP
+124 EMAADILICADVCIP
-139 ESGKISSNFLEI
+139 ESGKISSNLLDI

-161 EYIPSKSIPIKTSI
+161 ESIPSKSLPITTSI
-175 KNNILEIEFTF
+175 NDNNLEIRFTF
-186 EKEVKEIYF
+186 EKEIKEIYF
-195 FPDENSSIDYSSKQ
+195 FPDENNSIDYSSKQ
-209 NFYKNDDSYLLSIN
+209 NFYKKDDDYFLSIK
-223 LFDDEL
+223 LFNDEFQ
-229 KNISGVLD
+229 NVSGVLD

-242 YNVSSSGFKYSKS
+242 YNVSNGTFEDFNEE
-255 ASTGLSA
+255 GLSL
-262 VIGKFADPNS
+262 
-272 VNIKIDP
+272 
-279 YKNINGNGVSFITAL
+279 ITAL
-294 IFAFLGGLILNLMP
+294 IFALIGGLILNLMP

-328 SQKIRNHALIFTAGV
+328 PRKIRNHALVFTVGV
-343 IASFMLIALIVVL
+343 IASFMLIALTIVL
-356 LQQVG
+356 LKQAG
-361 NSVGWGFQL
+361 NFVGWGFQL

-375 VGILSII
+375 VGLLSLV

-400 TKLGNIGNSQN
+400 TKLGNIGGSEN

-449 TVPIFLSLSIGF
+449 TVPIFLSLSLGF
-461 SLPYLLLATNPK
+461 SLPYLLLAANPK

-481 GNWMVTLKEFFAF
+481 GDWMVTLKEFFAF
-494 PMMATAIWLLWVF
+494 PMLATALWLLWVF
-507 SLQVNQN
+507 SLQVNQI
-514 LVIFLLIAW
+514 LVIFLLIGW
-523 LLLALNFWIFIK
+523 LLLALNFWIFQK
-535 NYKTITKIIFLVVS
+535 DYKTINKVIFLGIS
-549 LFSMLYFLPPSE
+549 IFSMIYFLPETE
-561 DVENEKSQIIGSATQ
+561 DIETEQNLIIGSATE
-576 WYEGIEE
+576 WYEGIEDDL
-583 EMRNKNQPYFI
+583 RNKNQPYFI

-608 ITAFSKQDFKNL
+608 ITAFSKDGFKSL
-620 LDEKNIEYIKAD
+620 LEEKNIEYIKAD
-632 WTNRNDAITKS
+632 WTNRNDAITRS

-659 PGYENPKILPAILT
+659 PGFENPKILPAILT
-673 DQIIR
+673 DQII
-678 KSI
+678 KNNL

>member
-1 MNKSIFSILVIFSCF
+1 MNKTIFSVLRLFSF
-16 VGAEP
+16 FGSAEI

-54 GWHTYWKNPG
+54 GWHTYWRNPG

-69 IEISWGLPD
+69 IVIDWDLPK

-84 IQWPLPERIEYPP
+84 IKWPLPEKIEYPP

-109 PMILKIPDN
+109 PMVLSIPADYS
-118 FQEDSF
+118 DDYF

-139 ESGKISSNFLEI
+139 ESGKISSNLLDI

-161 EYIPSKSIPIKTSI
+161 ESVPSKSLPIKTSLND
-175 KNNILEIEFTF
+175 NNLEIKFTF
-186 EKEVKEIYF
+186 EKEIKEIYF
-195 FPDENSSIDYSSKQ
+195 FPDENNSIDYSSKQ
-209 NFYKNDDSYLLSIN
+209 NFYKKDDGYFLSIK
-223 LFDDEL
+223 LFNDEFQ
-229 KNISGVLD
+229 NVSGVLD

-242 YNVSSSGFKYSKS
+242 YNVSNGAFEDFNEE
-255 ASTGLSA
+255 GLSL
-262 VIGKFADPNS
+262 
-272 VNIKIDP
+272 
-279 YKNINGNGVSFITAL
+279 ITAL
-294 IFAFLGGLILNLMP
+294 IFALIGGLILNLMP

-328 SQKIRNHALIFTAGV
+328 PRKIRNHALVFTVGV
-343 IASFMLIALIVVL
+343 IASFMLIALTIVL
-356 LQQVG
+356 LKQAG
-361 NSVGWGFQL
+361 NFVGWGFQL

-375 VGILSII
+375 VGLLSLV

-400 TKLGNIGNSQN
+400 TKLGNIGGSEN

-449 TVPIFLSLSIGF
+449 TVPIFLSLSLGF
-461 SLPYLLLATNPK
+461 SLPYLLLAANPK

-481 GNWMVTLKEFFAF
+481 GDWMVTLKEFFAF
-494 PMMATAIWLLWVF
+494 PMLATALWLLWVF
-507 SLQVNQN
+507 SLQVNQI
-514 LVIFLLIAW
+514 LVIFLLIGW
-523 LLLALNFWIFIK
+523 LLLALNFWIFQK
-535 NYKTITKIIFLVVS
+535 DYKTINKVIFLGIS
-549 LFSMLYFLPPSE
+549 IFSMIYFLPE
-561 DVENEKSQIIGSATQ
+561 TEEIETEQNLIVGSATE
-576 WYEGIEE
+576 WYEGIEDDL
-583 EMRNKNQPYFI
+583 RNKNQPYFI

-608 ITAFSKQDFKNL
+608 ITAFSKDGFKSL
-620 LDEKNIEYIKAD
+620 LEEKNIEYIKAD
-632 WTNRNDAITKS
+632 WTNRNDAITRS

-659 PGYENPKILPAILT
+659 PGFENPKILPAILT
-673 DQIIR
+673 DQII
-678 KSI
+678 KNNL

>member
-1 MNKSIFSILVIFSCF
+1 MNKTIFSILLLFSF
-16 VGAEP
+16 FGSAEI

-54 GWHTYWKNPG
+54 GWHTYWRNPG

-69 IEISWGLPD
+69 IVIDWDLPK

-84 IQWPLPERIEYPP
+84 IKWPLPEKIEYPP

-109 PMILKIPDN
+109 PMVLSIPSDYS
-118 FQEDSF
+118 DDYF
-124 EMVADILICADVCIP
+124 EMAADILICADVCIP
-139 ESGKISSNFLEI
+139 ESGKISSNLLDI

-161 EYIPSKSIPIKTSI
+161 ESIPSKSLPITTSFND
-175 KNNILEIEFTF
+175 NNLEIMFTF
-186 EKEVKEIYF
+186 DKEIKEIYF
-195 FPDENSSIDYSSKQ
+195 FPDENNSIDYSSKQ
-209 NFYKNDDSYLLSIN
+209 NFYKKDDVYFLSIK
-223 LFDDEL
+223 LFNDEFQ
-229 KNISGVLD
+229 NVSGVLD

-242 YNVSSSGFKYSKS
+242 YNVSNGSFEDFNEE
-255 ASTGLSA
+255 GLSL
-262 VIGKFADPNS
+262 
-272 VNIKIDP
+272 
-279 YKNINGNGVSFITAL
+279 ITAL
-294 IFAFLGGLILNLMP
+294 IFALIGGLILNLMP

-328 SQKIRNHALIFTAGV
+328 PRKIRNHALVFIVGV
-343 IASFMLIALIVVL
+343 IASFMLIALTIVL
-356 LQQVG
+356 LKQAG
-361 NSVGWGFQL
+361 NFVGWGFQL

-375 VGILSII
+375 VGLLSLV

-400 TKLGNIGNSQN
+400 TKLGNIGNGEN

-449 TVPIFLSLSIGF
+449 TIPIFLSLSLGF
-461 SLPYLLLATNPK
+461 SLPYLLLAANPK

-481 GNWMVTLKEFFAF
+481 GDWMVTLKEFFAF
-494 PMMATAIWLLWVF
+494 PMLATALWLLWVF
-507 SLQVNQN
+507 SLQVNQI
-514 LVIFLLIAW
+514 LVIFLLIGW
-523 LLLALNFWIFIK
+523 LLLALNFWIFQK
-535 NYKTITKIIFLVVS
+535 DYKTINKVIFLGIS
-549 LFSMLYFLPPSE
+549 IFSMIYFLPE
-561 DVENEKSQIIGSATQ
+561 TEEIETEKNIIIGYATE
-576 WYEGIEE
+576 WYEGIEDDL
-583 EMRNKNQPYFI
+583 RSKNQPYFI

-608 ITAFSKQDFKNL
+608 ITAFSKDGFKSL
-620 LDEKNIEYIKAD
+620 LEEKNIEYIKAD
-632 WTNRNDAITKS
+632 WTNRNDAITRS

-659 PGYENPKILPAILT
+659 PGFENPKILPAILT
-673 DQIIR
+673 DQII
-678 KSI
+678 KNNL

>member
-1 MNKSIFSILVIFSCF
+1 MNKTIFSILLLFSF
-16 VGAEP
+16 FGSAEI

-54 GWHTYWKNPG
+54 GWHTYWRNPG

-69 IEISWGLPD
+69 IEIDWNLPK
-78 GFSVSD
+78 GFSISD
-84 IQWPLPERIEYPP
+84 IKWPLPEKIEYPP

-109 PMILKIPDN
+109 PMVLSIPADYS
-118 FQEDSF
+118 DDYF
-124 EMVADILICADVCIP
+124 EMNADILICADVCIP
-139 ESGKISSNFLEI
+139 ESGKISSNLLDI

-161 EYIPSKSIPIKTSI
+161 ESVPSKSLPITTSLND
-175 KNNILEIEFTF
+175 NNLEIKFTF
-186 EKEVKEIYF
+186 EREIKEIYF
-195 FPDENSSIDYSSKQ
+195 FPDENNSIDYSSKQ
-209 NFYKNDDSYLLSIN
+209 NFYKKDDGYFLSIK
-223 LFDDEL
+223 LFNDEFQ
-229 KNISGVLD
+229 NVSGVLD

-242 YNVSSSGFKYSKS
+242 YNVSNGMFEDFNEE
-255 ASTGLSA
+255 GLSL
-262 VIGKFADPNS
+262 
-272 VNIKIDP
+272 
-279 YKNINGNGVSFITAL
+279 ITAL
-294 IFAFLGGLILNLMP
+294 IFALIGGLILNLMP

-328 SQKIRNHALIFTAGV
+328 PRKIRNHALVFTVGV
-343 IASFMLIALIVVL
+343 IASFMLIALTIVL
-356 LQQVG
+356 LKQAG
-361 NSVGWGFQL
+361 NFVGWGFQL

-375 VGILSII
+375 VGLLSLV

-400 TKLGNIGNSQN
+400 TKLGNIGGSEN

-449 TVPIFLSLSIGF
+449 TVPIFLSLSLGF
-461 SLPYLLLATNPK
+461 SLPYLLLAANPK

-481 GNWMVTLKEFFAF
+481 GDWMVTLKEFFAF
-494 PMMATAIWLLWVF
+494 PMLATALWLLWVF
-507 SLQVNQN
+507 SLQVNQI
-514 LVIFLLIAW
+514 LVIFLLIGW
-523 LLLALNFWIFIK
+523 LLLALNFWIFQK
-535 NYKTITKIIFLVVS
+535 EYKTINKVIFLGIS
-549 LFSMLYFLPPSE
+549 IFSMIYFLPE
-561 DVENEKSQIIGSATQ
+561 TEEIETEKNIIIGSATE
-576 WYEGIEE
+576 WYEGIEDDL
-583 EMRNKNQPYFI
+583 RNKNQPYFI

-608 ITAFSKQDFKNL
+608 ITAFSKDGFKNL
-620 LDEKNIEYIKAD
+620 LEEKNIEYIKAD
-632 WTNRNDAITKS
+632 WTNRNDAITRS

-659 PGYENPKILPAILT
+659 PGFENPKILPAILT
-673 DQIIR
+673 DQII
-678 KSI
+678 KNNL

>member
-1 MNKSIFSILVIFSCF
+1 MNKTIFSILLLFSF
-16 VGAEP
+16 FGSAEI

-54 GWHTYWKNPG
+54 GWHTYWRNPG

-69 IEISWGLPD
+69 IEIDWNLPK
-78 GFSVSD
+78 GFSISD
-84 IQWPLPERIEYPP
+84 IRWPLPEKIEYPP

-109 PMILKIPDN
+109 PMVLSIPADYS
-118 FQEDSF
+118 DDYF
-124 EMVADILICADVCIP
+124 EMNADILICADVCIP
-139 ESGKISSNFLEI
+139 ESGKISSNLLDI

-161 EYIPSKSIPIKTSI
+161 ESVPSKSLPITTSLND
-175 KNNILEIEFTF
+175 NNLEIKFTF
-186 EKEVKEIYF
+186 EREIKEIYF
-195 FPDENSSIDYSSKQ
+195 FPDENNSIDYSSKQ
-209 NFYKNDDSYLLSIN
+209 NFYKKDDGYFLSIK
-223 LFDDEL
+223 LFNDEFQ
-229 KNISGVLD
+229 NVSGVLD

-242 YNVSSSGFKYSKS
+242 YNVSNGKFEDFNEE
-255 ASTGLSA
+255 GLSL
-262 VIGKFADPNS
+262 
-272 VNIKIDP
+272 
-279 YKNINGNGVSFITAL
+279 ITAL
-294 IFAFLGGLILNLMP
+294 IFALIGGLILNLMP

-328 SQKIRNHALIFTAGV
+328 PRKIRNHALVFTVGV
-343 IASFMLIALIVVL
+343 IASFMLIALTIVL
-356 LQQVG
+356 LKQAG
-361 NSVGWGFQL
+361 NFVGWGFQL

-375 VGILSII
+375 VGLLSLV

-400 TKLGNIGNSQN
+400 TKLGNIGGSEN

-449 TVPIFLSLSIGF
+449 TVPIFLSLSLGF
-461 SLPYLLLATNPK
+461 SLPYLLLAANPK

-481 GNWMVTLKEFFAF
+481 GDWMVTLKEFFAF
-494 PMMATAIWLLWVF
+494 PMLATALWLLWVF
-507 SLQVNQN
+507 SLQVNQI
-514 LVIFLLIAW
+514 LVIFLLIGW
-523 LLLALNFWIFIK
+523 LLLALNFWIFQK
-535 NYKTITKIIFLVVS
+535 DYKTINKVIFLGIS
-549 LFSMLYFLPPSE
+549 IFSMIYFLPE
-561 DVENEKSQIIGSATQ
+561 TEEIETEKNIIIGSATE
-576 WYEGIEE
+576 WYEGIEDDL
-583 EMRNKNQPYFI
+583 RNKNQPYFI

-608 ITAFSKQDFKNL
+608 ITAFSKDGFKSL
-620 LDEKNIEYIKAD
+620 LEEKNIEYIKAD
-632 WTNRNDAITKS
+632 WTNRNDAITRS

-659 PGYENPKILPAILT
+659 PGFENPKILPAILT
-673 DQIIR
+673 DQII
-678 KSI
+678 KNNL

>member
-1 MNKSIFSILVIFSCF
+1 MNKSIFSILLVFSF
-16 VGAEP
+16 FGSAEI

-43 INIGLKVSMDK
+43 INIGLKVSMDE
-54 GWHTYWKNPG
+54 GWHTYWRNPG

-69 IEISWGLPD
+69 IEIDWDLPK

-84 IQWPLPERIEYPP
+84 IKWPLPEKIEYPP

-109 PMILKIPDN
+109 PMVLSVPADYS
-118 FQEDSF
+118 DDYF
-124 EMVADILICADVCIP
+124 EMTADILICADVCIP
-139 ESGKISSNFLEI
+139 ESGKISSNLLDI

-161 EYIPSKSIPIKTSI
+161 ESIPSKSLPITTSLND
-175 KNNILEIEFTF
+175 NNLEIRFTF
-186 EKEVKEIYF
+186 EKEIKEIYF
-195 FPDENSSIDYSSKQ
+195 FPDENNSIDYSSKQ
-209 NFYKNDDSYLLSIN
+209 NFYKKDDGYFLSIK
-223 LFDDEL
+223 LFNDEFQ
-229 KNISGVLD
+229 NVSGVLD

-242 YNVSSSGFKYSKS
+242 YNVSNGSFEDFNEE
-255 ASTGLSA
+255 GLSL
-262 VIGKFADPNS
+262 
-272 VNIKIDP
+272 
-279 YKNINGNGVSFITAL
+279 ITAL
-294 IFAFLGGLILNLMP
+294 IFALIGGLILNLMP

-328 SQKIRNHALIFTAGV
+328 PRKIRNHALVFTVGV
-343 IASFMLIALIVVL
+343 IASFMLIALTIVL
-356 LQQVG
+356 LKQAG
-361 NSVGWGFQL
+361 NFVGWGFQL

-375 VGILSII
+375 VGLLSLV

-391 TDNSFGESL
+391 SDNNFGESL
-400 TKLGNIGNSQN
+400 TKLGNIGSSEN

-449 TVPIFLSLSIGF
+449 TVPIFLSLSLGF
-461 SLPYLLLATNPK
+461 SLPYLLLAANPK

-481 GNWMVTLKEFFAF
+481 GDWMVTLKEFFAF
-494 PMMATAIWLLWVF
+494 PMLATALWLLWVF
-507 SLQVNQN
+507 SLQVNQV
-514 LVIFLLIAW
+514 LVIFLLIGW
-523 LLLALNFWIFIK
+523 LLLALNFWIFQK
-535 NYKTITKIIFLVVS
+535 DYKTINKIIFLGIS
-549 LFSMLYFLPPSE
+549 IFSMIYFLPETE
-561 DVENEKSQIIGSATQ
+561 DIETEKNTIIGSATE
-576 WYEGIEE
+576 WYEGIEDDL
-583 EMRNKNQPYFI
+583 RDKNQPYFI

-608 ITAFSKQDFKNL
+608 ITAFSKDGFKSL
-620 LDEKNIEYIKAD
+620 IEEKNIEYIKAD
-632 WTNRNDAITKS
+632 WTNRNDAITRS

-659 PGYENPKILPAILT
+659 PGFENPKILPAILT
-673 DQIIR
+673 EQII
-678 KSI
+678 KNNL

>member
-1 MNKSIFSILVIFSCF
+1 MNKTIFSILLLFSF
-16 VGAEP
+16 FGSAEI

-54 GWHTYWKNPG
+54 GWHTYWRNPG

-69 IEISWGLPD
+69 IEIDWDLPK

-84 IQWPLPERIEYPP
+84 IKWPLPEKIEYPP

-109 PMILKIPDN
+109 PMILSIPADYS
-118 FQEDSF
+118 DDYF
-124 EMVADILICADVCIP
+124 EMAADILICADVCIP
-139 ESGKISSNFLEI
+139 ESGKISSNLLDI

-161 EYIPSKSIPIKTSI
+161 ESIPSKSLPITTSLND
-175 KNNILEIEFTF
+175 NNLEISFTF
-186 EKEVKEIYF
+186 EKEIKEIYF
-195 FPDENSSIDYSSKQ
+195 FPDENNSIDYSSKQ
-209 NFYKNDDSYLLSIN
+209 NFYKKNDGYFLSIK
-223 LFDDEL
+223 LFNDEFQ
-229 KNISGVLD
+229 NVSGVLN

-242 YNVSSSGFKYSKS
+242 YNVSNGVFEDFNEE
-255 ASTGLSA
+255 GLSL
-262 VIGKFADPNS
+262 
-272 VNIKIDP
+272 
-279 YKNINGNGVSFITAL
+279 ITAL
-294 IFAFLGGLILNLMP
+294 IFALIGGLILNLMP

-328 SQKIRNHALIFTAGV
+328 PRKIRNHALVFTVGV
-343 IASFMLIALIVVL
+343 IASFILIALTIVL
-356 LQQVG
+356 LKQAG
-361 NSVGWGFQL
+361 NFVGWGFQL

-375 VGILSII
+375 VGLLSLV

-400 TKLGNIGNSQN
+400 TKLGNIGSSEN

-449 TVPIFLSLSIGF
+449 TVPIFLSLSLGF
-461 SLPYLLLATNPK
+461 SLPYLLLAANPK

-481 GNWMVTLKEFFAF
+481 GDWMVTLKEFFAF
-494 PMMATAIWLLWVF
+494 PMLATALWLLWVF
-507 SLQVNQN
+507 SLQVNQI
-514 LVIFLLIAW
+514 LVIFLLIGW
-523 LLLALNFWIFIK
+523 LILALNFWIFQK
-535 NYKTITKIIFLVVS
+535 DYKTINKVIFLGIS
-549 LFSMLYFLPPSE
+549 IFSMIYFLPE
-561 DVENEKSQIIGSATQ
+561 TDDIETEQNLIIGSATE
-576 WYEGIEE
+576 WYEGIEGDL
-583 EMRNKNQPYFI
+583 RNKNQPYFI

-608 ITAFSKQDFKNL
+608 ITAFSKDGFKSL
-620 LDEKNIEYIKAD
+620 LEEKNIEYIKAD
-632 WTNRNDAITKS
+632 WTNRNDAITRS

-648 RSGVPFYVYWE
+648 RSGVPFYIYWE
-659 PGYENPKILPAILT
+659 PGFENPKILPAILT
-673 DQIIR
+673 DQVIR
-678 KSI
+678 NNL

>member
-1 MNKSIFSILVIFSCF
+1 MNKTIFSILLLFSF
-16 VGAEP
+16 FGSAEI

-54 GWHTYWKNPG
+54 GWHTYWRNPG

-69 IEISWGLPD
+69 IVIDWDLPK

-84 IQWPLPERIEYPP
+84 IKWPLPEKIEYPP

-109 PMILKIPDN
+109 PMVLSIPADYS
-118 FQEDSF
+118 DDYF
-124 EMVADILICADVCIP
+124 EMAADILICADVCIP
-139 ESGKISSNFLEI
+139 ESGKISSNLLDI

-161 EYIPSKSIPIKTSI
+161 ESIPSKSLPITTSLND
-175 KNNILEIEFTF
+175 NNLEIRFTF
-186 EKEVKEIYF
+186 EKEIKEIYF
-195 FPDENSSIDYSSKQ
+195 FPDENNSIDYSSKQ
-209 NFYKNDDSYLLSIN
+209 NFYKKDDDYFLSIK
-223 LFDDEL
+223 LFNDEFQ
-229 KNISGVLD
+229 NVSGVLD

-242 YNVSSSGFKYSKS
+242 YNVSNGTFEDFNEE
-255 ASTGLSA
+255 GLSL
-262 VIGKFADPNS
+262 
-272 VNIKIDP
+272 
-279 YKNINGNGVSFITAL
+279 ITAL
-294 IFAFLGGLILNLMP
+294 IFALIGGLILNLMP

-328 SQKIRNHALIFTAGV
+328 PRKIRNHALVFTVGV
-343 IASFMLIALIVVL
+343 IASFMLIALTIVL
-356 LQQVG
+356 LKQAG
-361 NSVGWGFQL
+361 NFVGWGFQL

-375 VGILSII
+375 VGLLSLV

-400 TKLGNIGNSQN
+400 TKLGNIGGSEN

-449 TVPIFLSLSIGF
+449 TVPIFLSLSLGF
-461 SLPYLLLATNPK
+461 SLPYLLLAANPK

-481 GNWMVTLKEFFAF
+481 GDWMVTLKEFFAF
-494 PMMATAIWLLWVF
+494 PMLATALWLLWVF
-507 SLQVNQN
+507 SLQVNQI
-514 LVIFLLIAW
+514 LVIFLLIGW
-523 LLLALNFWIFIK
+523 LLLALNFWIFQK
-535 NYKTITKIIFLVVS
+535 EYKTINKVIFLGIS
-549 LFSMLYFLPPSE
+549 IFSMIYFLPETE
-561 DVENEKSQIIGSATQ
+561 DIETEQNLIIGSATE
-576 WYEGIEE
+576 WYEGIEDDL
-583 EMRNKNQPYFI
+583 RNKNQPYFI

-608 ITAFSKQDFKNL
+608 ITAFSKDGFKSL
-620 LDEKNIEYIKAD
+620 LEEKNIEYIKAD
-632 WTNRNDAITKS
+632 WTNRNDAITRS

-659 PGYENPKILPAILT
+659 PGFENPKILPAILT
-673 DQIIR
+673 DQII
-678 KSI
+678 KNNL

>member
-1 MNKSIFSILVIFSCF
+1 MNKTIFSILLLFSF
-16 VGAEP
+16 FGSAEI

-54 GWHTYWKNPG
+54 GWHTYWRNPG

-69 IEISWGLPD
+69 IEIDWNLPK
-78 GFSVSD
+78 GFSISD
-84 IQWPLPERIEYPP
+84 IKWPLPEKIEYPP

-109 PMILKIPDN
+109 PMVLSIPADYS
-118 FQEDSF
+118 DDYF
-124 EMVADILICADVCIP
+124 EMNADILICADVCIP
-139 ESGKISSNFLEI
+139 ESGKISSNLLDI

-161 EYIPSKSIPIKTSI
+161 ESVPSKSLPITTSLND
-175 KNNILEIEFTF
+175 NNLEIKFTF
-186 EKEVKEIYF
+186 EREIKEIYF
-195 FPDENSSIDYSSKQ
+195 FPDENNSIDYSSKQ
-209 NFYKNDDSYLLSIN
+209 NFYKKDDGYFLSIK
-223 LFDDEL
+223 LFNDEFQ
-229 KNISGVLD
+229 NVSGVLD

-242 YNVSSSGFKYSKS
+242 YNVSNGKFEDFNKE
-255 ASTGLSA
+255 GLSL
-262 VIGKFADPNS
+262 
-272 VNIKIDP
+272 
-279 YKNINGNGVSFITAL
+279 ITAL
-294 IFAFLGGLILNLMP
+294 IFALIGGLILNLMP

-328 SQKIRNHALIFTAGV
+328 PRKIRNHALVFTVGV
-343 IASFMLIALIVVL
+343 IASFMLIAFTIVL
-356 LQQVG
+356 LKQAG
-361 NSVGWGFQL
+361 NFVGWGFQL

-375 VGILSII
+375 VGLLSLV

-400 TKLGNIGNSQN
+400 TKLGNIGGSEN

-439 GYALIQPSGE
+439 GYALIQPTGE
-449 TVPIFLSLSIGF
+449 TVPIFLSLSLGF
-461 SLPYLLLATNPK
+461 SLPYLLLAANPK

-481 GNWMVTLKEFFAF
+481 GDWMVTLKEFFAF
-494 PMMATAIWLLWVF
+494 PMLATALWLLWVF
-507 SLQVNQN
+507 SLQVNQI
-514 LVIFLLIAW
+514 LVIFLLIGW
-523 LLLALNFWIFIK
+523 LLLALNFWIFQK
-535 NYKTITKIIFLVVS
+535 EYKTINKVIFLGIS
-549 LFSMLYFLPPSE
+549 IFSMIYFLPE
-561 DVENEKSQIIGSATQ
+561 TEEIETEKNIIIGSATE
-576 WYEGIEE
+576 WYEGIEDDL
-583 EMRNKNQPYFI
+583 RNKNQPYFI

-608 ITAFSKQDFKNL
+608 ITAFSKDGFKSL
-620 LDEKNIEYIKAD
+620 LEEKNIEYIKAD
-632 WTNRNDAITKS
+632 WTNRNDAITRS

-659 PGYENPKILPAILT
+659 PGFENPKILPAILT
-673 DQIIR
+673 DQII
-678 KSI
+678 KNNL

>member
-1 MNKSIFSILVIFSCF
+1 MNKTIFSILLLFSF
-16 VGAEP
+16 FGSAEI

-54 GWHTYWKNPG
+54 GWHTYWRNPG

-69 IEISWGLPD
+69 IEIDWNLPK

-84 IQWPLPERIEYPP
+84 IKWPLPEKIEYPP

-109 PMILKIPDN
+109 PMVLSIPADYS
-118 FQEDSF
+118 DDYF
-124 EMVADILICADVCIP
+124 EMNADILICADVCIP
-139 ESGKISSNFLEI
+139 ESGKISSNLLDI

-161 EYIPSKSIPIKTSI
+161 ESVPSKSLPITTSLND
-175 KNNILEIEFTF
+175 NNLEIKFTF
-186 EKEVKEIYF
+186 EKEIKEIYF
-195 FPDENSSIDYSSKQ
+195 FPDENNSIDYSSKQ
-209 NFYKNDDSYLLSIN
+209 NFYKKDDDYFLSIK
-223 LFDDEL
+223 LFNDEFQ
-229 KNISGVLD
+229 NVSGVLD

-242 YNVSSSGFKYSKS
+242 YNVSNGKFEDFNEE
-255 ASTGLSA
+255 GLSL
-262 VIGKFADPNS
+262 
-272 VNIKIDP
+272 
-279 YKNINGNGVSFITAL
+279 ITAL
-294 IFAFLGGLILNLMP
+294 IFALIGGLILNLMP

-328 SQKIRNHALIFTAGV
+328 PRKIRNHALVFTVGV
-343 IASFMLIALIVVL
+343 IASFMLIALTIVL
-356 LQQVG
+356 LKQAG
-361 NSVGWGFQL
+361 NFVGWGFQL

-375 VGILSII
+375 VGLLSLV

-400 TKLGNIGNSQN
+400 TKLGNIGGSEN

-449 TVPIFLSLSIGF
+449 TVPIFLSLSLGF
-461 SLPYLLLATNPK
+461 SLPYLLLAANPK

-481 GNWMVTLKEFFAF
+481 GDWMVTLKEFFAF
-494 PMMATAIWLLWVF
+494 PMLATALWLLWVF
-507 SLQVNQN
+507 SLQVNQI
-514 LVIFLLIAW
+514 LVIFLLIGW
-523 LLLALNFWIFIK
+523 LLLALNFWIFQK
-535 NYKTITKIIFLVVS
+535 DYKTINKVIFLGIS
-549 LFSMLYFLPPSE
+549 IFSMIYFLPE
-561 DVENEKSQIIGSATQ
+561 TEEIETEKNIIIGSATE
-576 WYEGIEE
+576 WYEGIEDDL
-583 EMRNKNQPYFI
+583 RNKNQPYFI

-608 ITAFSKQDFKNL
+608 ITAFSKDGFKSL
-620 LDEKNIEYIKAD
+620 LEEKNIEYIKAD
-632 WTNRNDAITKS
+632 WTNRNDAITRS

-659 PGYENPKILPAILT
+659 PGFENPKILPAILT
-673 DQIIR
+673 DQII
-678 KSI
+678 KNNL

>member
-1 MNKSIFSILVIFSCF
+1 MNKTIFSILLLFSF
-16 VGAEP
+16 FGSAEI

-54 GWHTYWKNPG
+54 GWHTYWRNPG

-69 IEISWGLPD
+69 IEIDWNLPK

-84 IQWPLPERIEYPP
+84 IKWPLPEKIEYPP

-109 PMILKIPDN
+109 PMVLSIPADYS
-118 FQEDSF
+118 DDYF

-139 ESGKISSNFLEI
+139 ESGKISSNFLDI

-161 EYIPSKSIPIKTSI
+161 ESVPSKSLPITTSLND
-175 KNNILEIEFTF
+175 NNLEIKFTF
-186 EKEVKEIYF
+186 EKEIKEIYF
-195 FPDENSSIDYSSKQ
+195 FPDENNSIDYSSKQ
-209 NFYKNDDSYLLSIN
+209 NFYKKDDGYFLSIK
-223 LFDDEL
+223 LFNDEFQ
-229 KNISGVLD
+229 NVSGVLD

-242 YNVSSSGFKYSKS
+242 YNVSNGKFEDFNEE
-255 ASTGLSA
+255 GLSL
-262 VIGKFADPNS
+262 
-272 VNIKIDP
+272 
-279 YKNINGNGVSFITAL
+279 ITAL
-294 IFAFLGGLILNLMP
+294 IFALIGGLILNLMP

-328 SQKIRNHALIFTAGV
+328 PRKIRNHALVFTVGV
-343 IASFMLIALIVVL
+343 IASFMLIALTIVL
-356 LQQVG
+356 LKQAG
-361 NSVGWGFQL
+361 NFVGWGFQL

-375 VGILSII
+375 VGLLSLV

-400 TKLGNIGNSQN
+400 TKLGNIGGSEN

-449 TVPIFLSLSIGF
+449 TVPIFLSLSLGF
-461 SLPYLLLATNPK
+461 SLPYLLLAANPK

-481 GNWMVTLKEFFAF
+481 GDWMVTLKEFFAF
-494 PMMATAIWLLWVF
+494 PMLATALWLLWVF
-507 SLQVNQN
+507 SLQVNQI
-514 LVIFLLIAW
+514 LVIFLLIGW
-523 LLLALNFWIFIK
+523 LLLALNFWIFQK
-535 NYKTITKIIFLVVS
+535 NYKTINKVIFLGIS
-549 LFSMLYFLPPSE
+549 IFSMIYFLPE
-561 DVENEKSQIIGSATQ
+561 TEEIETEKNIIIGSATE
-576 WYEGIEE
+576 WYEGIEDDL
-583 EMRNKNQPYFI
+583 RSKNQPYFI

-608 ITAFSKQDFKNL
+608 ITAFSKDGFKSL
-620 LDEKNIEYIKAD
+620 LEEKNIEYIKAD
-632 WTNRNDAITKS
+632 WTNRNDAITRS

-659 PGYENPKILPAILT
+659 PGFENPKILPAILT
-673 DQIIR
+673 DQII
-678 KSI
+678 KNNL

>member
-1 MNKSIFSILVIFSCF
+1 MNKTIFSILLLFSF
-16 VGAEP
+16 FGSAEI

-54 GWHTYWKNPG
+54 GWHTYWRNPG

-69 IEISWGLPD
+69 IVIDWDLPK

-84 IQWPLPERIEYPP
+84 IKWPLPEKIEYPP

-109 PMILKIPDN
+109 PMVLSIPADYS
-118 FQEDSF
+118 DDYF
-124 EMVADILICADVCIP
+124 EMNADILICADVCIP
-139 ESGKISSNFLEI
+139 ESGKISSNLLDI

-161 EYIPSKSIPIKTSI
+161 ESVPSKSLPITTSLND
-175 KNNILEIEFTF
+175 NNLEIKFTF
-186 EKEVKEIYF
+186 EKEIKEIYF
-195 FPDENSSIDYSSKQ
+195 FPDENNSIDYSSKQ
-209 NFYKNDDSYLLSIN
+209 NFYKKDDGYFLSIK
-223 LFDDEL
+223 LFNDEFQ
-229 KNISGVLD
+229 NVSGVLD

-242 YNVSSSGFKYSKS
+242 YNVSNGTFEDFNEE
-255 ASTGLSA
+255 GLSL
-262 VIGKFADPNS
+262 
-272 VNIKIDP
+272 
-279 YKNINGNGVSFITAL
+279 ITAL
-294 IFAFLGGLILNLMP
+294 IFALIGGLILNLMP

-328 SQKIRNHALIFTAGV
+328 PRKIRNHALVFTVGV
-343 IASFMLIALIVVL
+343 IASFMMIALTIVL
-356 LQQVG
+356 LKQAG
-361 NSVGWGFQL
+361 NFVGWGFQL

-375 VGILSII
+375 VGLLSLV

-400 TKLGNIGNSQN
+400 TKLGNIGGSEN

-449 TVPIFLSLSIGF
+449 TVPIFLSLSLGF
-461 SLPYLLLATNPK
+461 SLPYLLLAANPK

-481 GNWMVTLKEFFAF
+481 GDWMVTLKEFFAF
-494 PMMATAIWLLWVF
+494 PMLATALWLLWVF
-507 SLQVNQN
+507 SLQVNQI
-514 LVIFLLIAW
+514 LVIFLLIGW
-523 LLLALNFWIFIK
+523 LLLALNFWIFQK
-535 NYKTITKIIFLVVS
+535 EYKTINKVIFLGIS
-549 LFSMLYFLPPSE
+549 IFSMIYFLPETE
-561 DVENEKSQIIGSATQ
+561 DIETEQNLIIGSATE
-576 WYEGIEE
+576 WYEGIEDDL
-583 EMRNKNQPYFI
+583 RNKNQPYFI

-608 ITAFSKQDFKNL
+608 ITAFSKDGFKSL
-620 LDEKNIEYIKAD
+620 LEEKNIEYIKAD
-632 WTNRNDAITKS
+632 WTNRNDAITRS

-659 PGYENPKILPAILT
+659 PGFENPKILPAILT
-673 DQIIR
+673 DQII
-678 KSI
+678 KNNL

>member
-1 MNKSIFSILVIFSCF
+1 MNKTIFSILLLFSF
-16 VGAEP
+16 FGSAEI

-54 GWHTYWKNPG
+54 GWHTYWRNPG

-69 IEISWGLPD
+69 IEIDWDLPK

-84 IQWPLPERIEYPP
+84 IKWPLPEKIEYPP

-109 PMILKIPDN
+109 PMVLSIPADYS
-118 FQEDSF
+118 DDYF
-124 EMVADILICADVCIP
+124 EMAADILICADVCIP
-139 ESGKISSNFLEI
+139 ESGKISSNLLDI

-161 EYIPSKSIPIKTSI
+161 ESVPSKSLPITTSLND
-175 KNNILEIEFTF
+175 NNLEIKFTF
-186 EKEVKEIYF
+186 EKEIKEIYF
-195 FPDENSSIDYSSKQ
+195 FPDENNSIDYSSKQ
-209 NFYKNDDSYLLSIN
+209 NFYKKDDDYFLSIK
-223 LFDDEL
+223 LFNDEFQ
-229 KNISGVLD
+229 NVSGVLD

-242 YNVSSSGFKYSKS
+242 YNVSNGKFEDFNEE
-255 ASTGLSA
+255 GLSL
-262 VIGKFADPNS
+262 
-272 VNIKIDP
+272 
-279 YKNINGNGVSFITAL
+279 ITAL
-294 IFAFLGGLILNLMP
+294 IFALIGGLILNLMP

-328 SQKIRNHALIFTAGV
+328 PRKIRNHALVFTVGV
-343 IASFMLIALIVVL
+343 IASFMLIALTIVL
-356 LQQVG
+356 LKQAG
-361 NSVGWGFQL
+361 NFVGWGFQL

-375 VGILSII
+375 VGLLSLV

-400 TKLGNIGNSQN
+400 TKLGNIGSTEN

-449 TVPIFLSLSIGF
+449 TVPIFLSLSLGF
-461 SLPYLLLATNPK
+461 SLPYLLLAANPK

-481 GNWMVTLKEFFAF
+481 GDWMVTLKEFFAF
-494 PMMATAIWLLWVF
+494 PMLATALWLLWVF
-507 SLQVNQN
+507 SLQVNQI
-514 LVIFLLIAW
+514 LVIFLLIGW
-523 LLLALNFWIFIK
+523 LLLALNFWIFQK
-535 NYKTITKIIFLVVS
+535 DYKTINKVIFLGIS
-549 LFSMLYFLPPSE
+549 IFSMIYFLPE
-561 DVENEKSQIIGSATQ
+561 TEEIETEQNLIIGSATE
-576 WYEGIEE
+576 WYEGIEDDL
-583 EMRNKNQPYFI
+583 RNKNQPYFI

-608 ITAFSKQDFKNL
+608 ITAFSKDGFKSL
-620 LDEKNIEYIKAD
+620 LEEKNIEYIKAD
-632 WTNRNDAITKS
+632 WTNRNDAITRS

-659 PGYENPKILPAILT
+659 PGFENPKILPAILT
-673 DQIIR
+673 DQII
-678 KSI
+678 KNNL